1 MSFNLAVILTETA
14 RSTPDHPVAV
24 FDGGRLTYREL
35 DQASD
40 RVAAALVVAG
50 IEPGDRVAL
59 QLQPHVRRPGLE
71 HELVSYCRERMAA
84 YKCPR
89 IFQFRSEG
97 SRDRCWSTASTPAGC
112 SACRWPRPR
121 APWWQVTTAA

>member
-1 MSFNLAVILTETA
+1 MAFHAEDMSFNLAVILTETA

-40 RVAAALVVAG
+40 RVAAALTVAG

-59 QLQPHVRRPGLE
+59 
-71 HELVSYCRERMAA
+71 
-84 YKCPR
+84 
-89 IFQFRSEG
+89 
-97 SRDRCWSTASTPAGC
+97 AG
-112 SACRWPRPR
+112 
-121 APWWQVTTAA
+121 